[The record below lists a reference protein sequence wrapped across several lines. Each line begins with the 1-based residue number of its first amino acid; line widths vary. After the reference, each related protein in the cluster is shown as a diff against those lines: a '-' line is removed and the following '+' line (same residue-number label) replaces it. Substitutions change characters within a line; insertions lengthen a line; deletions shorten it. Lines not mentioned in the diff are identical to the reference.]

1 MLISKHI
8 KLFTSAFLAAMAL
21 SSCLNL
27 DETTDGAHG
36 YLTIAGMDVNLQ
48 VDQLVATKA
57 DEATVNISGIA
68 GYVAPELSSV
78 TVVRKDDASKTYTWY
93 AGETLSLPAGTYTLS
108 ATCGTN
114 CFGAPCFEGK
124 GEVAVTAGATATGT
138 VIFTLAN
145 SVMKVTNAM
154 PEHFEPSEGN
164 CVTLLSDDSTL
175 EPQSVTIAMDTYAFV
190 PAGKLL
196 KVNVQGKN
204 TAGGNQKPFECP
216 LNKATEKAKAYNV
229 TLSANG
235 VTLPEISLS
244 SEQVAWGDRIFITT
258 PATGEILS
266 SVSGTV
272 IYEAIPAAS
281 TDWTA
286 SNESVGNVITGL
298 TPGSEYKVRARI
310 GGLVS
315 DEVILT
321 PAVTGIAAAA
331 THTKTEDYLDG
342 TDVNTTFTSPHQIV
356 TESIA
361 SWSYQLKNS
370 SGTVLREYSD
380 EDGTIT
386 SDGSSLTGTTD
397 WPYLPQGTYTLV
409 ATATLDDDSTVSSTL
424 NVAVAKPSFGV
435 TASAETSYSYYLNDG
450 ASVANAKAAETI
462 YEISSNIG
470 VSENILDNTNYTK
483 PSVTYSVGGKSAS
496 GTYGSSN
503 NHKLGS
509 EISGLSWG
517 SHNLIATVKFDDVE
531 VASAPCVCVITGLP
545 YSYNFVNGSLDQYRS
560 DGWTTNEKL
569 RVSSEDLSGRA
580 KTLVLQHYRKVIT
593 TSNEK
598 GFVVSPKFNIPNTV
612 DVQTKI
618 VRSSYRSSGNT
629 KRTGYV
635 GPVASN
641 TSSNTTA
648 VTYIT
653 EGGTSTKGEI
663 YGTDEWL
670 DSFEMLTDTPYISI
684 DCDAWSSGSGGVYY
698 FLHEAHFRYSEQ

>member
-27 DETTDGAHG
+27 DETTDAAHG

-78 TVVRKDDASKTYTWY
+78 TVVNNDGSGKTYTWY
-93 AGETLSLPAGTYTLS
+93 NGETLSLPAGTYTLS

-114 CFGAPCFEGK
+114 CFGAPCFEGTGK
-124 GEVAVTAGATATGT
+124 VTVTAGATATGT
-138 VIFTLAN
+138 VTFTLAN

-154 PEHFEPSEGN
+154 PEHFEPYEGN

-196 KVNVQGKN
+196 KVKVQGKN

-244 SEQVAWGDRIFITT
+244 SEQVAWGDRIFITN

-266 SVSGTV
+266 SVNGTI
-272 IYEAIPAAS
+272 IYEAIPLAS

-286 SNESVGNVITGL
+286 SQKAVGNVIKEL

-331 THTKTEDYLDG
+331 THTKTGDDLDG
-342 TDVNTTFTSPHQIV
+342 TDVKTTFTSPHQIV

-370 SGTVLREYSD
+370 SGTVLRKYSD
-380 EDGTIT
+380 EDGTVT

-435 TASAETSYSYYLNDG
+435 TASAETSYSYYMNDG
-450 ASVANAKAAETI
+450 ASVANAKAAETV

-545 YSYNFVNGSLDQYRS
+545 YVAEPPKKETWSSNSTSARNSIKWNDNRVTLEGISMEQEIQSPDFYIPQNISVN
-560 DGWTTNEKL
+560 
-569 RVSSEDLSGRA
+569 LS
-580 KTLVLQHYRKVIT
+580 
-593 TSNEK
+593 
-598 GFVVSPKFNIPNTV
+598 V
-612 DVQTKI
+612 DVDMFSRAVWPGKAIAKLSCKISSQEIITQDGPSVSGYETKTQNYKL
-618 VRSSYRSSGNT
+618 SQAGT
-629 KRTGYV
+629 L
-635 GPVASN
+635 
-641 TSSNTTA
+641 TSSA
-648 VTYIT
+648 
-653 EGGTSTKGEI
+653 
-663 YGTDEWL
+663 
-670 DSFEMLTDTPYISI
+670 PYIEILNKYTMAEAYI
-684 DCDAWSSGSGGVYY
+684 DVYSVELKY
-698 FLHEAHFRYSEQ
+698 N